1 MRTSW
6 EWGAED
12 LILSWGCTSLR
23 RGSDTLLG
31 THGMIACRRDFARRR
46 TGGPGRREERRH
58 FECGHAREAGSMA
71 QEKGLGEGRCV
82 LAVDDDAAYLNVVC
96 RLLEREGCRTL
107 RASSGEQALLFLRE
121 EAVDLVLV
129 DYLMPEMSGEELVR
143 RIREFN
149 TVVQVILQTGH
160 VQENPA
166 RTMMRRLD
174 IQGYH
179 DKSDGPE
186 KLLLWVDVGL
196 KAAHSLQL
204 LSKSRQGLRYILDTT
219 PELHKIQPMPDL
231 MQGILGQVAG
241 LLGAVNSF
249 VAVTADTAV
258 SSGLADMEG
267 FLAITGEGTELVIQA
282 GTGRYSAPSALEDSL
297 EPDKMDLVGEAL
309 RTGQNRV
316 RDSTTVVPLR
326 VGEQTRGVIFL
337 DRPALSEED
346 AGLLMV
352 FANQAAVAIENAQL
366 HQMAT
371 LDPLT
376 GVYVRRFFDQW
387 LLRELRGC
395 FRTGSE
401 LSLMMVDVDRLK
413 EVNDSLGHL
422 AGDRLIATI
431 GRVLRRVARSN
442 DVVARYG
449 GDEFAVILPG
459 TGCTGALAAGT
470 RVLGALASLH
480 HDAEY
485 PSLSHAPSVSI
496 GLSSL
501 VSAAGPDPMS
511 RAPDTFFKSAARDLI
526 HSADSALY
534 QAKAEGRAICV
545 QGTDVSWP
553 S

>member
-1 MRTSW
+1 
-6 EWGAED
+6 
-12 LILSWGCTSLR
+12 
-23 RGSDTLLG
+23 
-31 THGMIACRRDFARRR
+31 
-46 TGGPGRREERRH
+46 
-58 FECGHAREAGSMA
+58 MA
-71 QEKGLGEGRCV
+71 KEKGLGQGRCV
-82 LAVDDDAAYLNVVC
+82 LAVDDDAAYLTVVC

-107 RASSGEQALLFLRE
+107 RASSGEQALRFLQD

-196 KAAHSLQL
+196 KAGRSLQL
-204 LSKSRQGLRYILDTT
+204 LSKSRQGLRYILDAT

-231 MQGILGQVAG
+231 MQGILGRVGG

-249 VAVTADTAV
+249 VAVTPDTAV

-297 EPDKMDLVGEAL
+297 ESDKIELVGEAL
-309 RTGQNRV
+309 STGRNRV

-326 VGEQTRGVIFL
+326 VGEHTRGVIFL

-346 AGLLMV
+346 VGLLRV

-395 FRTGSE
+395 FRTGCE

-459 TGCTGALAAGT
+459 TGSEGALAAGT
-470 RVLGALASLH
+470 RVLGALALLR

-485 PSLSHAPSVSI
+485 PSPSHGPSVSI

-501 VSAAGPDPMS
+501 VSAARPDPMS
-511 RAPDTFFKSAARDLI
+511 RVPDAFFQSAARDLI

-534 QAKAEGRAICV
+534 QAKADGRAICV
-545 QGTDVSWP
+545 QGADVSWL